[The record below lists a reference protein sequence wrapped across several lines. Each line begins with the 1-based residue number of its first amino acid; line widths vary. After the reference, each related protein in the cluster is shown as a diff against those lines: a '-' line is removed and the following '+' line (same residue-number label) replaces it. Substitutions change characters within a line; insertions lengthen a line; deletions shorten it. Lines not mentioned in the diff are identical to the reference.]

1 MPPLAYVPL
10 CSSSDPFRPV
20 VRIPPDEVGVFVT
33 RERASALLLVEVVAD
48 RRRRRLS
55 QLFEA
60 VRAERSGTTFDALRQ
75 RQPTWLDQLM
85 RRSDAED
92 ESPPPPS
99 DVAARLGGA
108 AAAAAAEAGSA
119 EGVADGAGGA
129 AARGGRASR
138 EEVGRVG
145 SLDQLYGEPWAD
157 KVERIR
163 RASPHGR
170 RSGWALVP
178 LLSKANDD
186 VRQEVFVMQLLRL
199 LERAFPA
206 PLWLRPYAILSTG
219 PRSGLIEFS
228 PNTQSLHALKKLP
241 RFGSLEEH
249 FRDHYGDASS
259 PRGAAARHNF
269 VSSLAAYSIAT
280 YLLGVKDRHNG
291 NILLDRD
298 GHLIHIDFGFV
309 LGRAPGGRAALEAA
323 VPFKLTREMVGVLG
337 GPTAPLFTETL
348 VDLCTSALRAAR
360 AHADSLLALIEMT
373 GYRSDMLCFAS
384 GVETPLRQ
392 ARRAASGTAGAS
404 APPAHASA
412 ALVRAAQVRD
422 RLMLEV
428 PEEQLRERVE
438 QLVSLSYNNVYTR
451 AYDEFQRWSNGI
463 AC

>member
-1 MPPLAYVPL
+1 
-10 CSSSDPFRPV
+10 
-20 VRIPPDEVGVFVT
+20 
-33 RERASALLLVEVVAD
+33 
-48 RRRRRLS
+48 
-55 QLFEA
+55 
-60 VRAERSGTTFDALRQ
+60 
-75 RQPTWLDQLM
+75 
-85 RRSDAED
+85 
-92 ESPPPPS
+92 
-99 DVAARLGGA
+99 
-108 AAAAAAEAGSA
+108 
-119 EGVADGAGGA
+119 
-129 AARGGRASR
+129 
-138 EEVGRVG
+138 
-145 SLDQLYGEPWAD
+145 
-157 KVERIR
+157 
-163 RASPHGR
+163 
-170 RSGWALVP
+170 
-178 LLSKANDD
+178 
-186 VRQEVFVMQLLRL
+186 
-199 LERAFPA
+199 
-206 PLWLRPYAILSTG
+206 
-219 PRSGLIEFS
+219 
-228 PNTQSLHALKKLP
+228 
-241 RFGSLEEH
+241 
-249 FRDHYGDASS
+249 
-259 PRGAAARHNF
+259 

-392 ARRAASGTAGAS
+392 
-404 APPAHASA
+404 
-412 ALVRAAQVRD
+412 VRD